1 LGMLNPFI
9 GWCGGRGTSKLQ
21 EWAWLLTAH
30 NQVFDFIV
38 GATVQGAVYG
48 AIGGVIAAID
58 PYIGLLMLTMGVAEA
73 IHWLFSTYTEPGD
86 QICATVAGAGAAIVG
101 IATSWTFT
109 TGWDNWSNG
118 RGKPG
123 LGGEG
128 PDGRPN
134 NTGGGPELGGG
145 PNDGSGGPYDPPS
158 GGTPGDEG
166 NPEWPT
172 GGGLDD
178 SDQHPTN
185 GGLDDTEQHPTGGGD
200 DDGRPGLGGVGN
212 HFCSFSEDT
221 PVATED
227 GQTLIGDLELGDK
240 VLAYNEE
247 TGELEYQEVTAVWE
261 HYDDV
266 LLLTIDDETLETTTD
281 HPFYTDQGE
290 WVAAGDL
297 EVGMHVRKS
306 DGTYGEVEAIEQTE
320 TTQPMFNLTVD
331 EVHTYFVGDEQWLVH
346 NFCSRQVPYNDTG
359 LSGDARLFR
368 RTSPDGY
375 RQRDVAVYVYDET
388 QVKIFMSDPTAQTY
402 GKGHAEQLGKQWF
415 EKNLIDPSRID
426 ALYTELEPCKNCQSV
441 LTGWLPDD
449 FEVTYSFK
457 HPGEKA
463 AWERAIAENWGNR

>member
-86 QICATVAGAGAAIVG
+86 QICATVAGAGGAIVG

-118 RGKPG
+118 RGRPG
-123 LGGEG
+123 LGSEG

-185 GGLDDTEQHPTGGGD
+185 GGLDDTDQQPTGGGD
-200 DDGRPGLGGVGN
+200 GIPPIGGSVIERPGYSGPSEGWTNQKPSDLSGGKQGV
-212 HFCSFSEDT
+212 SLSEMFASKDYEAVR
-221 PVATED
+221 PVF
-227 GQTLIGDLELGDK
+227 GDPNMKEASK
-240 VLAYNEE
+240 YNF
-247 TGELEYQEVTAVWE
+247 A
-261 HYDDV
+261 
-266 LLLTIDDETLETTTD
+266 ID
-281 HPFYTDQGE
+281 
-290 WVAAGDL
+290 
-297 EVGMHVRKS
+297 S
-306 DGTYGEVEAIEQTE
+306 DGTIRVGRSPEFNHHPDLVNGRNVFGAGE
-320 TTQPMFNLTVD
+320 MYLD
-331 EVHTYFVGDEQWLVH
+331 KDG
-346 NFCSRQVPYNDTG
+346 NFLIINNR
-359 LSGDARLFR
+359 SGH
-368 RTSPDGY
+368 Y
-375 RQRDVAVYVYDET
+375 R
-388 QVKIFMSDPTAQTY
+388 PTASEFFPY
-402 GKGHAEQLGKQWF
+402 LKHLM
-415 EKNLIDPSRID
+415 
-426 ALYTELEPCKNCQSV
+426 QSQIGGRSIPNDNV
-441 LTGWLPDD
+441 FDGS
-449 FEVTYSFK
+449 Y
-457 HPGEKA
+457 
-463 AWERAIAENWGNR
+463 